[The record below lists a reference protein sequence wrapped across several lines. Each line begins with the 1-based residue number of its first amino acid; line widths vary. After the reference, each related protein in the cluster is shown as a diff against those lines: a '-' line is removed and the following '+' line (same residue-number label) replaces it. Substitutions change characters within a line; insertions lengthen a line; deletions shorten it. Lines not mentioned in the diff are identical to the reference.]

1 MSSKIGI
8 IFDLDGVIVDT
19 AHFHYLAWRKLA
31 NRMGF
36 DISLHQNEQLKG
48 VSRARSLES
57 ILSWGNKQVSAT
69 EFDALMAGKNEE
81 YLASISN
88 MSEKDLLPGVGPVL
102 DYLKE
107 KNIPFAL
114 GSASKNSR
122 LILKSLKIYDSFSAI
137 VDGNDVTKA
146 KPDPEVF
153 LIAAR
158 KLKLDPKD
166 CIVLEDAQAGIEAA
180 RAAGMSSV
188 GIGDATVLKDAD
200 YNFGDFREITIEV
213 LQGISESNDKTA
225 FIPAFLHIEFPSEV
239 PDHFICIQV
248 QRLLINVHIDP
259 NPVRRIEHLRKGF
272 RVTVLPPAH
281 LCLVRIINSCYI
293 TALKCLPRILFLK
306 IGALPHGTVAKTEE
320 AF

>member
-213 LQGISESNDKTA
+213 LQGI
-225 FIPAFLHIEFPSEV
+225 
-239 PDHFICIQV
+239 
-248 QRLLINVHIDP
+248 
-259 NPVRRIEHLRKGF
+259 
-272 RVTVLPPAH
+272 
-281 LCLVRIINSCYI
+281 
-293 TALKCLPRILFLK
+293 LKDRQ
-306 IGALPHGTVAKTEE
+306 GV
-320 AF
+320 